1 MAVRLVRESEWE
13 LARDARLRALVES
26 PAAFLSTFA
35 EEEGLGADEWR
46 ERVHPGDRSAW
57 FAESDGERFSGVI
70 VVAFAEPD
78 SGLASL
84 FSMWVDSACRRR
96 GIGRAL
102 VEAAL
107 AWAAERGALRVELE
121 VNEEMH
127 AARSLYETCGFSPTG
142 RRRLLS
148 PDSGAMAMQMMARS
162 G

>member
-1 MAVRLVRESEWE
+1 VAVRLVRESEWE

-84 FSMWVDSACRRR
+84 FSMWVDPACRRR

-102 VEAAL
+102 YASSSKSTRRCTPPGHSTKPAA
-107 AWAAERGALRVELE
+107 
-121 VNEEMH
+121 
-127 AARSLYETCGFSPTG
+127 S
-142 RRRLLS
+142 RLL
-148 PDSGAMAMQMMARS
+148 GAGVCSRRIRAQWRCR
-162 G
+162 